1 MQAAVTARS
10 TTPAPLLKL
19 VDDVRSGFP
28 AEKLEE
34 PFRLDGLRT
43 VMGERPLEAKVFAD
57 AIRARCR
64 VLWDLHVAPLVDQHW
79 PEAHQGRDEK
89 KIRFLTVNLYAAA
102 PFTVVFCA
110 KNPPFVVKLA
120 STIGKGLGLSVP
132 MLHKGGALAMSV
144 FSRTFPAMEQRRI
157 VLIAAFIAAVDHAF
171 DHYMDGVPPLE
182 REARIKG
189 LLDGTWEP
197 DTAPFKL
204 VRAIRVA
211 MAEGIPDD
219 EKPHFDAAM
228 DRVKE
233 WVEAEVCG
241 MTGIEDPKGLGW
253 RLAGV
258 EGTIDGLIFPVHK
271 YAGENG
277 RQWMYDVSL
286 YTQMMDDWID
296 YEADKADIRT
306 TPVITGMWT
315 LSDIQKKWEE
325 TIAGVEGLA
334 RESGLDTPKTQAFVR
349 DVYVYMMHDVMHAM
363 IHGVAA

>member
-1 MQAAVTARS
+1 MHVAANVQNVV
-10 TTPAPLLKL
+10 APPHLAL
-19 VDDVRSGFP
+19 VDDARSALP
-28 AEKLEE
+28 AERLDE
-34 PFRLDGLRT
+34 PFRLDALRAI
-43 VMGERPLEAKVFAD
+43 MGERPMEAKVFAD

-64 VLWDLHVAPLVDQHW
+64 ALWDLHVAPLVDAHW
-79 PEAHQGRDEK
+79 PEAHAGRDEK

-102 PFTVVFCA
+102 PFTVIFCA
-110 KNPPFVVKLA
+110 KQPPFVVRLA
-120 STIGKGLGLSVP
+120 SAIGKGLSLDVP
-132 MLHKGGALAMSV
+132 TLHKGGAFAMRV
-144 FSRTFPAMEQRRI
+144 FSSTFSQADQRRI

-171 DHYMDGVPPLE
+171 DHYMDGVEPKE
-182 REARIKG
+182 RERRIKG

-197 DTAPFKL
+197 DTAPFQL

-211 MAEGIPDD
+211 MAEGIPSSQQ
-219 EKPHFDAAM
+219 PVFDAAM

-233 WVEAEVCG
+233 WVESEVFG

-258 EGTIDGLIFPVHK
+258 EGTIDGLIFPVHT
-271 YAGENG
+271 YAGEG
-277 RQWMYDVSL
+277 ARQWMYDVSL

-306 TPVITGMWT
+306 TPVITGAWT
-315 LSDIQKKWEE
+315 LADIQKKWGD
-325 TIAGVEGLA
+325 TISGIEGLA
-334 RESGLDTPKTQAFVR
+334 RASGLDTPKTQAFVR